1 MTSELPKPEYPRPDL
16 DRSSKW
22 LSLNGQWDFESEYG
36 KSIIT
41 VPFAWETKASRVE
54 RNWLENARYHRAFT
68 VPESWRDSRVF
79 VCFGAAHYRAQVAIN
94 DVHIGTHEG
103 GYSSFEFDVTENVSP
118 GANVSISVDVYAPS
132 DKRQIAHG
140 KQRSIPRDDYDGVC
154 FTPTSG
160 IWQSVWLEARGR
172 TYVSQITLRG
182 DSLLGFDVRVD
193 VAGDNQLGEAVTL
206 ELLNGRGEKI
216 TLITNELGFAA
227 GHFAIENPRLW
238 SPTDPYLYEL
248 RVTTEGGD
256 ELIASGGLRSF
267 KAIGEQ
273 LFLNGERIFLR
284 GVLDQGYWPNNGATA
299 PNEEALLKDLE
310 LARASGFNLI
320 RKHLKF
326 EEPRWLYLA
335 DKLGILVWAE
345 PASTSRFSN
354 ESVANFN
361 EQIQDMVNR
370 DGNHPCIVI
379 WGLYNEEWGLDWD
392 IPGDVAKAEAASLA
406 YDLLIGL
413 DNSRPIVEN
422 SGWAHVKTD
431 LVDWHYYDDNPKS
444 WNTVVADL
452 ANGNS
457 STFPV
462 RLGPSYTV
470 EKGLYANDEVPRS
483 GIPLINS
490 EYGGGFTSL
499 ERAWHLRWQTQE
511 LRRHDKFSGY
521 VYTELT
527 DVEHECA
534 GIFNCERG
542 SKDLGGLNIFDVNSE
557 TVLIMDL
564 IPSQAGTD
572 IPMPAKEFEI
582 GIRVSHHGSDS
593 ISGKIRGR
601 WDSSGSVNGAFS
613 PNYQFE
619 SSFVRV
625 APFKVTDPVSV
636 RISPPESDKSARL
649 HFWLVGDEGKIFA
662 RNFLDAGPIE
672 II

>member
-1 MTSELPKPEYPRPDL
+1 MIREIPKPEYPRPDL

-22 LSLNGQWDFESEYG
+22 LSLNGQWDFESECG
-36 KSIIT
+36 SSSIS
-41 VPFAWETKASRVE
+41 VPFAWETKASGVE
-54 RNWLENARYHRAFT
+54 RNWLENARYQRTFS
-68 VPESWRDSRVF
+68 VPESWEDFRVF
-79 VCFGAAHYRAQVAIN
+79 VCFGAVHYRAQVAI
-94 DVHIGTHEG
+94 DGVQIGTHEG
-103 GYSSFEFDVTENVSP
+103 GYSSFEFDVSENVLP
-118 GANVSISVDVYAPS
+118 GAQVSISVDVYAPS

-172 TYVSQITLRG
+172 TYVSKIALHG
-182 DSLLGFDVRVD
+182 DSLTGFDVRVD
-193 VAGDNQLGEAVTL
+193 LAGDNRFGGAVTL
-206 ELLNGRGEKI
+206 ELINGGGEKI
-216 TLITNELGFAA
+216 TLITNELGLAT
-227 GHFAIENPRLW
+227 GHLAIENPRLW

-267 KAIGEQ
+267 KANGEQ
-273 LFLNGERIFLR
+273 LFLNGERIFVR
-284 GVLDQGYWPNNGATA
+284 GVLDQGYWPRSSATA
-299 PNEEALLKDLE
+299 PSEEALLKDLE
-310 LARASGFNLI
+310 LARASGFNLV

-326 EEPRWLYLA
+326 EEPRWLHLA

-345 PASTSRFSN
+345 PASTSRFSS
-354 ESVANFN
+354 ESVKNFN
-361 EQIQDMVNR
+361 DQIQDMVDR

-392 IPGDVAKAEAASLA
+392 IPGDAAKADAATLA
-406 YDLLIGL
+406 YDLLIKL

-422 SGWAHVKTD
+422 SGWSHVKTD

-462 RLGPSYTV
+462 RLGPNYTV
-470 EKGLYANDEVPRS
+470 QKDLYANDEVPRS
-483 GIPLINS
+483 GVPLINS

-511 LRRHDKFSGY
+511 MRRHDKFSGY

-534 GIFNCERG
+534 GIFTSERG

-564 IPSQAGTD
+564 IPVQAGTD
-572 IPMPAKEFEI
+572 IPTPEKEFEI
-582 GIRVSHHGSDS
+582 GIRVSHHGSGS

-601 WDSSGSVNGAFS
+601 WDSSGSVNVALS
-613 PNYQFE
+613 PKYEFE
-619 SSFVRV
+619 SSFVSV
-625 APFKVTDPVSV
+625 SPFKVTDAVGV
-636 RISPPESDKSARL
+636 RISPPKSNHSARL
-649 HFWLVGDEGKIFA
+649 HFWFVGEDEKIFA